1 MVVTGCLQADFS
13 TVCLVI
19 GGWGGGRDKLVYPFE
34 GTGDNLYAYVVGNS
48 WSLHLLEKQSLLFFQ
63 APSALEHPKVLT

>member
-1 MVVTGCLQADFS
+1 MLAGRLFYSVPCNWGV
-13 TVCLVI
+13 
-19 GGWGGGRDKLVYPFE
+19 GGGRDKLVYPFE

-63 APSALEHPKVLT
+63 APSALEHHKVLT